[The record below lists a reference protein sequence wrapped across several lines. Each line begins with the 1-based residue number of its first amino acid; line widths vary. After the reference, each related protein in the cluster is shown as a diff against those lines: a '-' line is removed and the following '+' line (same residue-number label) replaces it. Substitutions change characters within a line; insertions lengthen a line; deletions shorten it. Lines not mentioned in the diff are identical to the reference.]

1 MNVSETHHLMS
12 NSLNFSCSSVRIE
25 DYQTDD
31 VFYVY
36 PDEKQKHLPLPESLD
51 DAYGNGFLTISMYDS
66 KFATWYLNIANE
78 EYTGSLQKLE
88 SILYDWAI
96 SEGYVY

>member
-1 MNVSETHHLMS
+1 MS
-12 NSLNFSCSSVRIE
+12 NSLNFLYSAVRIE

-36 PDEKQKHLPLPESLD
+36 PDKLQKSQPLPETLD
-51 DAYGNGFLTISMYDS
+51 DAYGNGFLTISLYDS